1 VQPAARAA
9 GQRAQLTPP
18 AAVAFGKPLTEG
30 TPLEMDL
37 SGTQLGLPDV
47 SYGSITFLITRTVE
61 TTGVM
66 IASARTRITVS
77 GTLYDSDRAPVYSGP
92 LADLTLGDVIADCS
106 AAPID
111 ANVRI
116 IKDAPA
122 TVDAD
127 GTATYTLAAI
137 NDGPGDAKDVVV
149 SDEISGNC
157 TTSPGCR
164 RRAR

>member
-1 VQPAARAA
+1 M
-9 GQRAQLTPP
+9 
-18 AAVAFGKPLTEG
+18 AFGKPLTEG